1 MFGKIAVY
9 SCKDTPIDYQSEFK
23 EVTDIERYS
32 YETLIELNEETMEL
46 ERDKAAVKKE
56 LDDILR
62 HPSNSQLEADIEKY
76 TSGIQQLE
84 SSIAELSQETT
95 LANKVDCDRVSKLL
109 STLEKETKSRR
120 KIFQNV
126 KSIIVEQVGAKAIG
140 DLLEDIG
147 VKTV

>member
-32 YETLIELNEETMEL
+32 YETLIQLNEETMEL